1 MKRVPTACFLFAV
14 ALAAAGIGEATAG
27 DGTVLEARTVEPRA
41 FGYQVGDLVRRHV
54 TVQVPEGLSLD
65 AATLP
70 RPGARG
76 NALELRAIQRRVSR
90 EAGVQH
96 EDLMLEYQVFL
107 APAAVR
113 TLEMP
118 AFLLHFEGEPR
129 AQDVRI
135 DAWPVTVA
143 PLVPVDVSPR
153 RGLGEL
159 QPDRQP
165 LHIDTLARRHRLVAY
180 AAGLAVLLAC
190 LAAVYG
196 GVPWWSRQRRPFARA
211 WRQVRQL
218 PASPSDVPWRAA
230 CRRVHEALNETAGEV
245 LFERD
250 VLPFAERHAA
260 FVELRDDIRRF
271 MQLSRRE
278 FFADAGRD
286 TGDVAWLVEFCRR
299 CRDAERGT

>member
-1 MKRVPTACFLFAV
+1 MNRVPTACLLVAV
-14 ALAAAGIGEATAG
+14 ALAWAGIGVTMAAG
-27 DGTVLEARTVEPRA
+27 GTVLEARTVEPRA
-41 FGYQVGDLVRRHV
+41 FGYQVGDLVRRQV
-54 TVQVPEGLSLD
+54 TVQVPDGLSLD

-76 NALELRAIQRRVSR
+76 RALELRAVQHRVSH
-90 EAGVQH
+90 EAGVRH

-118 AFLLHFEGEPR
+118 AFMLHFEGEPR

-153 RGLGEL
+153 HGLGEL
-159 QPDRQP
+159 QPDQQP
-165 LHIDTLARRHRLVAY
+165 LHIDTAARRHRLVAY
-180 AAGLAVLLAC
+180 AAGLAVLLAY

-196 GVPWWSRQRRPFARA
+196 GVPWWSRQHRPFSRA
-211 WRQVRQL
+211 WRQIRRL
-218 PASPSDVPWRAA
+218 TASPSDVPWRTA
-230 CRRVHEALNETAGEV
+230 CQRVHEALNETAGEV

-250 VLPFAERHAA
+250 VQVFAERHTAFAA
-260 FVELRDDIRRF
+260 LREDIRRF
-271 MQLSRRE
+271 MQLTRRE
-278 FFADAGRD
+278 FFADGGRD
-286 TGDVAWLVEFCRR
+286 PGDVAWLVEFCRR